1 MILSSHSLSIVY
13 GTNKIMF
20 PDLNIK
26 KGEHHLIIGE
36 SGSGKTSLLNILGG
50 ILQPSSGKVQISGT
64 DISKLKKTKLD
75 SFRGNVLGFV
85 FQTPHFVKSLN
96 VLDNLL
102 FTQYCTG
109 NKILK
114 YDVIS
119 FLNKVGLKHKLN
131 SKITDL
137 SEGEKQR
144 ISIVRG
150 LLNSPKIILADEP
163 TSALD
168 DSSCKKVVNLM
179 RDLANEIGATL
190 LIVTHDN
197 RLKDQFERRVEL
209 SVI

>member
-1 MILSSHSLSIVY
+1 MILSSHGLSIEY
-13 GTNKIMF
+13 GSNKIMF
-20 PDLNIK
+20 PDLNIN

-36 SGSGKTSLLNILGG
+36 SGSGKTSLLNVLGG
-50 ILQPSSGKVQISGT
+50 ILQPSSGKVEISGI
-64 DISKLKKTKLD
+64 DISQLKKTKLD

-85 FQTPHFVKSLN
+85 FQTPHFVNSLN
-96 VLDNLL
+96 VIDNLL
-102 FTQYCTG
+102 FTQYVSG

-114 YDVIS
+114 SEAIS
-119 FLNKVGLKHKLN
+119 FLNKVGLKHKVN
-131 SKITDL
+131 SKIPNL

-144 ISIVRG
+144 VSIVRG

-168 DSSCKKVVNLM
+168 DSSCKKVIDLM

-190 LIVTHDN
+190 LIVTHDK

-209 SVI
+209 SVS

>member
-1 MILSSHSLSIVY
+1 MILSSHGLSISY
-13 GTNKIMF
+13 GSNKIMF
-20 PDLNIK
+20 PDLMIN

-50 ILQPSSGKVQISGT
+50 ILQPSSGKVQISGI
-64 DISKLKKTKLD
+64 DISQLKKIKLD

-96 VLDNLL
+96 VIENLL
-102 FTQYCTG
+102 FTQYISG

-114 YDVIS
+114 SEAIS
-119 FLNKVGLKHKLN
+119 LLNKVGLKHKVN
-131 SKITDL
+131 SKISDL
-137 SEGEKQR
+137 
-144 ISIVRG
+144 IVRG

-168 DSSCKKVVNLM
+168 DSSCKKVIDLM
-179 RDLANEIGATL
+179 TDLANEIGATL
-190 LIVTHDN
+190 LIVTHDK

-209 SVI
+209 NVS

>member
-1 MILSSHSLSIVY
+1 MLSSTDLSISY
-13 GTNKIMF
+13 DSNKIIF
-20 PDLNIK
+20 PDLNIRQ
-26 KGEHHLIIGE
+26 GEHHLIIGE

-50 ILQPSSGKVQISGT
+50 ILQPSSGRVEISGIN
-64 DISKLKKTKLD
+64 ISTLSKTKLD
-75 SFRGNVLGFV
+75 SLRGNTLGFI

-109 NKILK
+109 NKPLK
-114 YDVIS
+114 EDVVS
-119 FLNKVGLKHKLN
+119 FLDKVGLKHKVN
-131 SKITDL
+131 AKIQAL

-144 ISIVRG
+144 VSIVRG

-168 DSSCKKVVNLM
+168 DSSCNRVINLM
-179 RDLANEIGATL
+179 RNLANEIGATL
-190 LIVTHDN
+190 LIVTHDK

-209 SVI
+209 DVI

>member
-1 MILSSHSLSIVY
+1 MILSSHGLSISF
-13 GTNKIMF
+13 GSINIMF
-20 PDLNIK
+20 PDLNINQ
-26 KGEHHLIIGE
+26 GEHHLIIGE

-50 ILQPSSGKVQISGT
+50 ILQPSSGKVHISGI
-64 DISKLKKTKLD
+64 DIYQLKKIKLD
-75 SFRGNVLGFV
+75 SFRGKVLGFV

-96 VLDNLL
+96 VIDNLL
-102 FTQYCTG
+102 FTQYVSG

-114 YDVIS
+114 SEAIS
-119 FLNKVGLKHKLN
+119 FLNKVGLKHKVN
-131 SKITDL
+131 SKISDL

-168 DSSCKKVVNLM
+168 DSSCKKVIDLM

-190 LIVTHDN
+190 LIVTHDK

-209 SVI
+209 NVS

>member
-1 MILSSHSLSIVY
+1 MLSSSGLSISY
-13 GTNKIMF
+13 DSNEIIF
-20 PDLNIK
+20 PDLTIP

-50 ILQPSSGKVQISGT
+50 LLEPSTGKVEIDGI
-64 DISKLKKTKLD
+64 DISTLKRSKLD
-75 SFRGNVLGFV
+75 SFRGNTLGFI

-102 FTQYCTG
+102 LTQFCAG
-109 NKILK
+109 KKNQKE
-114 YDVIS
+114 DVLF
-119 FLNKVGLKHKLN
+119 FLEKVGLEQKVN
-131 SKITDL
+131 AKISSL

-168 DSSCKKVVNLM
+168 DRSCKKVIDLM
-179 RDLANEIGATL
+179 IELANEVDATL
-190 LIVTHDN
+190 LIVTHDK
-197 RLKDQFERRVEL
+197 RLKDQFERRVE
-209 SVI
+209 I

>member
-1 MILSSHSLSIVY
+1 MILSSHGLSIEY
-13 GTNKIMF
+13 GSNKIMF
-20 PDLNIK
+20 PDLNIN

-36 SGSGKTSLLNILGG
+36 SGSGKTSLLNVLGG
-50 ILQPSSGKVQISGT
+50 ILQPSSGKVEISGI
-64 DISKLKKTKLD
+64 DISQLKKTKLD

-85 FQTPHFVKSLN
+85 FQTPHFVNSLN
-96 VLDNLL
+96 VIDNLL
-102 FTQYCTG
+102 FTQYVSG

-114 YDVIS
+114 SEAIS
-119 FLNKVGLKHKLN
+119 FLNKVGLKHKVN
-131 SKITDL
+131 SKISNL

-144 ISIVRG
+144 VSIVRG

-168 DSSCKKVVNLM
+168 DSSCKKVIDLM

-190 LIVTHDN
+190 LIVTHDK

-209 SVI
+209 SVS